1 VSTIGKLIDKTV
13 STERSAIITHYRVS
27 IKRFIYFHPQKTLMK
42 QDYQLTILL
51 FVALLA
57 IVGALS
63 LYGAQ
68 YPDTITGQVFAT
80 LGGLNP

>member
-1 VSTIGKLIDKTV
+1 
-13 STERSAIITHYRVS
+13 
-27 IKRFIYFHPQKTLMK
+27 MK